1 MEDNYIMIKKRLFK
15 FTSVFMCA
23 AMMAVSF
30 AACGTN
36 TASVNDTNSVAYE
49 QSKSGDAESTLESI
63 INDQLLGA
71 SKSNVSTVSKEN
83 SKEETVYV
91 FADAS
96 GRQSKLLVNEK
107 LKNATNQKTISD
119 ISNLKNISNL
129 NGDETFTASGS
140 KLSWAADGNSI
151 TYQGTSDE
159 AAPVTMKVTYY
170 LDGKEISADQLAGK
184 SGKVKIRF
192 DYTNNLKK
200 TITVNGKSKQAYVPF
215 TMITGMMLPN
225 DNFSNVEV
233 TNGKVVEAS
242 DSNVVV
248 GITMP
253 GLKDSLN
260 ISFDGKKADL
270 DIPEYFEVSADVT
283 DFSLDMTLSVA
294 TSNLL
299 TDANLDDINLNDLN
313 SQINKLSDA
322 GNQLTDGA
330 TTLSDGIAK
339 LQSNVPDLTSGVA
352 QLDDGAGTLQSGL
365 SQYTDGVAS
374 AADGVAALDAG
385 ANQLSSGINA
395 LSDTFKSQI
404 LTGVAQLA
412 DGADALVGGIQN
424 QLIPGANTLS
434 AGIDKLSATIN
445 GSFSQIKSNAD
456 TYGVKYQT
464 ALTSAKTLETAAT
477 TTLPNGAT
485 LNDILT
491 QVGQLAGGVDM
502 TIKTATDL
510 SGDLTDESKVTALF
524 TKYIT
529 AYTAAVKLDTLSAY
543 NTDIKAQLDTVNGTI
558 SQITG
563 GAYKKLDSLY
573 TVELGLLLQAVSN
586 GGVYTATQTVDP
598 ETGYNLSQ
606 SLEALSNGAKQLIG
620 GLGQIKDGAG
630 QISLGAKKLKM
641 GIGSFDEL
649 NPAAETVCSALYKL
663 QAGGSQLTGGTKQLG
678 DGLST
683 LKSNNETLNSGASAL
698 KAGTS
703 QLRSASA
710 TLADGVDQLAEGSIT
725 LKDGMIEFNET
736 GVQKLANLVKNDAQ
750 DAVDTIKK
758 IVELGNDYQSFAGK
772 SDDVKGTVKF
782 IYKTEGITK

>member
-36 TASVNDTNSVAYE
+36 TSSVNDTNSVAYE
-49 QSKSGDAESTLESI
+49 QSKSGDAESTLESV

-119 ISNLKNISNL
+119 VSNLKNISNL

-313 SQINKLSDA
+313 SQINTLSDA
-322 GNQLTDGA
+322 GNQLADGA
-330 TTLSDGIAK
+330 TTLSDGIAQ

-434 AGIDKLSATIN
+434 AGIDKLSATLN

-543 NTDIKAQLDTVNGTI
+543 NTAIKTQLDTVNGTI

>member
-63 INDQLLGA
+63 INEQLLGA

-96 GRQSKLLVNEK
+96 GRQSKLLINEK

-119 ISNLKNISNL
+119 VSNLKNISNL

-313 SQINKLSDA
+313 SQINTLSDA
-322 GNQLTDGA
+322 GNQLADGA
-330 TTLSDGIAK
+330 TTLSDGIAQ

-434 AGIDKLSATIN
+434 AGIDKLSATLN

-456 TYGVKYQT
+456 TYGVKY
-464 ALTSAKTLETAAT
+464 
-477 TTLPNGAT
+477 
-485 LNDILT
+485 
-491 QVGQLAGGVDM
+491 
-502 TIKTATDL
+502 
-510 SGDLTDESKVTALF
+510 
-524 TKYIT
+524 
-529 AYTAAVKLDTLSAY
+529 
-543 NTDIKAQLDTVNGTI
+543 
-558 SQITG
+558 
-563 GAYKKLDSLY
+563 
-573 TVELGLLLQAVSN
+573 
-586 GGVYTATQTVDP
+586 
-598 ETGYNLSQ
+598 
-606 SLEALSNGAKQLIG
+606 
-620 GLGQIKDGAG
+620 
-630 QISLGAKKLKM
+630 
-641 GIGSFDEL
+641 
-649 NPAAETVCSALYKL
+649 
-663 QAGGSQLTGGTKQLG
+663 
-678 DGLST
+678 
-683 LKSNNETLNSGASAL
+683 
-698 KAGTS
+698 
-703 QLRSASA
+703 
-710 TLADGVDQLAEGSIT
+710 
-725 LKDGMIEFNET
+725 
-736 GVQKLANLVKNDAQ
+736 
-750 DAVDTIKK
+750 
-758 IVELGNDYQSFAGK
+758 
-772 SDDVKGTVKF
+772 
-782 IYKTEGITK
+782 

>member
-119 ISNLKNISNL
+119 VSNLKNISNL

-233 TNGKVVEAS
+233 TNGKVVEAA

-299 TDANLDDINLNDLN
+299 TDANLDDLNLNDLN
-313 SQINKLSDA
+313 SQIN
-322 GNQLTDGA
+322 
-330 TTLSDGIAK
+330 
-339 LQSNVPDLTSGVA
+339 
-352 QLDDGAGTLQSGL
+352 
-365 SQYTDGVAS
+365 
-374 AADGVAALDAG
+374 
-385 ANQLSSGINA
+385 
-395 LSDTFKSQI
+395 
-404 LTGVAQLA
+404 
-412 DGADALVGGIQN
+412 
-424 QLIPGANTLS
+424 TLS
-434 AGIDKLSATIN
+434 ACRWCN
-445 GSFSQIKSNAD
+445 
-456 TYGVKYQT
+456 
-464 ALTSAKTLETAAT
+464 
-477 TTLPNGAT
+477 
-485 LNDILT
+485 
-491 QVGQLAGGVDM
+491 
-502 TIKTATDL
+502 
-510 SGDLTDESKVTALF
+510 
-524 TKYIT
+524 
-529 AYTAAVKLDTLSAY
+529 
-543 NTDIKAQLDTVNGTI
+543 NT
-558 SQITG
+558 
-563 GAYKKLDSLY
+563 
-573 TVELGLLLQAVSN
+573 
-586 GGVYTATQTVDP
+586 
-598 ETGYNLSQ
+598 
-606 SLEALSNGAKQLIG
+606 
-620 GLGQIKDGAG
+620 
-630 QISLGAKKLKM
+630 
-641 GIGSFDEL
+641 F
-649 NPAAETVCSALYKL
+649 
-663 QAGGSQLTGGTKQLG
+663 
-678 DGLST
+678 
-683 LKSNNETLNSGASAL
+683 
-698 KAGTS
+698 
-703 QLRSASA
+703 
-710 TLADGVDQLAEGSIT
+710 
-725 LKDGMIEFNET
+725 
-736 GVQKLANLVKNDAQ
+736 
-750 DAVDTIKK
+750 
-758 IVELGNDYQSFAGK
+758 
-772 SDDVKGTVKF
+772 
-782 IYKTEGITK
+782 